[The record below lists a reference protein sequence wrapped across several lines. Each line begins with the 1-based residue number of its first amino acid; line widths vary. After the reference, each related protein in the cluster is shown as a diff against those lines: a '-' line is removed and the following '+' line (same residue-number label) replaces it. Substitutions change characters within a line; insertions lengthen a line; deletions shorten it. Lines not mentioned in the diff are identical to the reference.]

1 MWFLAL
7 KPFIMPLILG
17 GTLLS
22 GGLYIKAKLADINTL
37 KENNAKLL
45 MVQEEQKLA
54 LEQKEAEVQQV
65 LASYER
71 QRNINTALEQNM
83 LDLQEKFNKVKPDG
97 SRRDLGKNLLRK
109 MEWVEKIINTGT
121 EKVFKCFESISKNE
135 ANNNCDGITTNP

>member
-45 MVQEEQKLA
+45 MVQKEQELA
-54 LEQKEAEVQQV
+54 LEKKEAEVQQV

-71 QRNINTALEQNM
+71 QKNINTALEQNM
-83 LDLQEKFNKVKPDG
+83 LDLQEKFNKVKPNG
-97 SRRDLGKNLLRK
+97 SRRDLGKNSLRK
-109 MEWVEKIINTGT
+109 TEWVEKIINTGT

>member
-7 KPFIMPLILG
+7 KPFLMPLILG

-45 MVQEEQKLA
+45 MVQKEQKLA
-54 LEQKEAEVQQV
+54 LEQKEIEVQQV

-71 QRNINTALEQNM
+71 QKNINTALEQNM
-83 LDLQEKFNKVKPDG
+83 SDLQNKFNKVKADG
-97 SRRDLGKNLLRK
+97 SKRDLGELLLKKANLLER
-109 MEWVEKIINTGT
+109 IINKGT
-121 EKVFKCFESISKNE
+121 AKVFKCFESISTNE

>member
-54 LEQKEAEVQQV
+54 
-65 LASYER
+65 
-71 QRNINTALEQNM
+71 
-83 LDLQEKFNKVKPDG
+83 
-97 SRRDLGKNLLRK
+97 
-109 MEWVEKIINTGT
+109 
-121 EKVFKCFESISKNE
+121 
-135 ANNNCDGITTNP
+135 